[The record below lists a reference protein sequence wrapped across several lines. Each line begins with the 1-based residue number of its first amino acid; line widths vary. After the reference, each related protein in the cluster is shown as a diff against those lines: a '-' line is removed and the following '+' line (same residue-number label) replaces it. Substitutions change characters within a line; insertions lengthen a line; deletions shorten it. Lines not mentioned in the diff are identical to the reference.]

1 MKQELIEILNNFDL
15 PQLFATLIGMYSI
28 HRFLIKDIHKEI
40 NLLKEEQK
48 DFKIEIRHIN
58 NRLDG
63 LYRILLDKT
72 YGKNIPEEL
81 K

>member
-1 MKQELIEILNNFDL
+1 MDIQIVAAVATIIASVYGILRFMLKDTHKEVELIKKGQEEFKQEMREFNLDL
-15 PQLFATLIGMYSI
+15 K
-28 HRFLIKDIHKEI
+28 HV
-40 NLLKEEQK
+40 
-48 DFKIEIRHIN
+48 N

-72 YGKNIPEEL
+72 YGKNIPEDL